1 MHTLALPMFA
11 VTALIVAAPT
21 LAQVTI
27 NATTLDALEQA
38 KPDEFRKVSAIY
50 RIASEDGCASAAR
63 TLKARFDVGDAR
75 CEPNLL
81 MTSDPPKQR
90 LTFTLEGTTY
100 VIFVRTSRGMNKDL
114 VRKPP
119 Q

>member
-1 MHTLALPMFA
+1 LFLAGPA
-11 VTALIVAAPT
+11 
-21 LAQVTI
+21 LAQVTL
-27 NATTLDALEQA
+27 NATSLDALEHA
-38 KPDEFRKVSAIY
+38 NPDEFRKVSEIY
-50 RIASEDGCASAAR
+50 RLASEEGCASAAR

>member
-1 MHTLALPMFA
+1 MHTFALSTLAI
-11 VTALIVAAPT
+11 TALFVAGPT
-21 LAQVTI
+21 LAQVTL
-27 NATTLDALEQA
+27 NATALDALEQA

-50 RIASEDGCASAAR
+50 RIASDEGCASAAR
-63 TLKARFDVGDAR
+63 TLKARFDVTDAR

-90 LTFTLEGTTY
+90 LTFTLEGTPY
-100 VIFVRTSRGMNKDL
+100 VIFVRTRGMKKDL
-114 VRKPP
+114 IRKPP